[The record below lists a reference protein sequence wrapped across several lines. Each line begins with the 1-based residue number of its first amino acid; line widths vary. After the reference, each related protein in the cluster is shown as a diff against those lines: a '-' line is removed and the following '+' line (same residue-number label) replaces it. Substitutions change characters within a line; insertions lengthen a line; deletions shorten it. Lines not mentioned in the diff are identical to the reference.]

1 MNIEMQYL
9 MDRFQTLGALEKII
23 IAILLLYI
31 LAYIVINA
39 LAYIIISLLEIVVD
53 LVGIFCK
60 AFRKHFWAII
70 FIMILIMCYFKL
82 K

>member
-9 MDRFQTLGALEKII
+9 MDRFQTLGALEKFI
-23 IAILLLYI
+23 IALL

-60 AFRKHFWAII
+60 AFRKHFWTII

>member
-23 IAILLLYI
+23 IAILLLL